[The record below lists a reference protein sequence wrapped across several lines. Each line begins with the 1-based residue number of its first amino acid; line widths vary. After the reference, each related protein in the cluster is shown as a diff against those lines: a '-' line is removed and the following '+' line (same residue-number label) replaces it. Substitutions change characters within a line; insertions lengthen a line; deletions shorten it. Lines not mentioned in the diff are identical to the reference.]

1 MTSTGP
7 MAPRVSVVIIFLNPG
22 AFLEEAVGSVL
33 QQTFTDW
40 ELILV
45 DDGSTDESSR
55 FAADTATQSAG
66 RVRYLEHSGH
76 ANLGTSVSRNVG
88 MEAARGE
95 YLLYLDADDVLFID
109 ALDSLHTLAESE
121 RGIDAVFGSTI
132 WWNWAPEFA
141 DRDDWLQSYGRWV
154 GRFDP
159 PTLLTAMVA
168 DESLHPANCSTLLR
182 RRTLLEFGGFEP
194 DFRGMYED
202 TVLLAKLMLSHSVLV
217 TARTFS
223 AYRMHPASQC
233 HRAAAEGTYHRFEPN
248 EARGRYLR
256 WLKRYNRAVG
266 GLNLHLSF
274 VIERELW
281 AYDQP
286 LLFRIANSRKLHRLL
301 RRMRRRPRADPVG
314 PASTGAEQPA
324 IARSAL
330 AEAFE
335 AQGRSHEAH
344 IVRQRADRAANA
356 SVSPS

>member
-1 MTSTGP
+1 MV
-7 MAPRVSVVIIFLNPG
+7 PRVSVVIIFLNPG
-22 AFLEEAVGSVL
+22 AFLEEAVGSVVH
-33 QQTFTDW
+33 QTFTDW

-55 FAADTATQSAG
+55 FAADTAMRSDG

-88 MEAARGE
+88 MDAARGE
-95 YLLYLDADDVLFID
+95 YLLYLDADDVLFVD

-121 RGIDAVFGSTI
+121 RGIDAVFGSTV

-141 DRDDWLQSYGRWV
+141 DRDDWLQSYGRWI

-182 RRTLLEFGGFEP
+182 RRALLEFGGFEV

-233 HRAAAEGTYHRFEPN
+233 HRAAADGTYHRVEPN

-266 GLNLHLSF
+266 KSNRHLSF
-274 VIERELW
+274 VLERELW

-286 LLFRIANSRKLHRLL
+286 LLFRIANSRKLQRLL
-301 RRMRRRPRADPVG
+301 RRLQRRSRANPAVS
-314 PASTGAEQPA
+314 ASTDPEQPA
-324 IARSAL
+324 VARSAL
-330 AEAFE
+330 AKALE
-335 AQGRSHEAH
+335 AQGRSHEAEV
-344 IVRQRADRAANA
+344 VRQRAARAANA
-356 SVSPS
+356 AIVPL